1 MSMHI
6 PYNKPFI
13 VGKELYY
20 IAQAVLQHGHLAGD
34 GSFTKLC
41 NKWLEQEL
49 TCHKV
54 LLTNSCTAALEMS
67 ALLCDIQPGD
77 EVILPSFTF
86 VSTANAFV
94 LRGAVPVF
102 VDIREDTLNMDERLL
117 ESVITNK
124 TKAIVPVHYAG
135 RGCAMREILGLA
147 GANGLAVIEDAA
159 QALMSSYEGK
169 KLGTFGALGCLSFH
183 ETKNVISGEGGAL
196 LINDER
202 MMERAEIIWEKGTN
216 RKKFF
221 RGQVDKYTWVDVGSS
236 FLPSELMAAFLY
248 SQLEHAAEIISKRR
262 LLFNTYRTGLQ
273 QLETAGLIT
282 MPMDSTDDQINGHIF
297 HILARNNRER
307 DALLSFLKERDIFAV
322 FHYIPLHSSPAGL
335 KYGRAGTTMEVTND
349 ISSRMIRLPLYYEM
363 TEHDQQEVITTLY
376 AFFDDV

>member
-1 MSMHI
+1 MNIKI

-20 IAQAVLQHGHLAGD
+20 IAQAVMQYGHLAGD
-34 GSFTKLC
+34 GQFTKLC
-41 NKWLEQEL
+41 NNWLEQEL
-49 TCHKV
+49 GCRKA

-67 ALLCDIQPGD
+67 ALLCDIQAGD

-102 VDIREDTLNMDERLL
+102 VDIRQDTLNMDERLI
-117 ESVITNK
+117 EQCITDK
-124 TKAIVPVHYAG
+124 TRAIVPVHYAG
-135 RGCAMREILGLA
+135 RACAMREILTLA
-147 GANGLAVIEDAA
+147 DAAGIAVIEDAA
-159 QALMSSYEGK
+159 QALISTYEDK
-169 KLGTFGALGCLSFH
+169 KLGTLGALGCLSFH

-202 MMERAEIIWEKGTN
+202 MMERAEILWEKGTN

-236 FLPSELMAAFLY
+236 FLPSELVAAFLY
-248 SQLEHAAEIISKRR
+248 AQLEHADQIIAKRR
-262 LLFNTYRTGLQ
+262 MICDNYCKGLE
-273 QLETAGLIT
+273 QLATAGMVSL
-282 MPMDSTDDQINGHIF
+282 PMDAADDQSNGHIF
-297 HILARNNRER
+297 HILARNSRER
-307 DALLSFLKERDIFAV
+307 DELLVFLKERGIYAV

-335 KYGRAGTTMEVTND
+335 RYGRAGTTMAVTDD
-349 ISSRMIRLPLYYEM
+349 ISSRMIRLPLFYEM
-363 TEHDQQEVITTLY
+363 NEEEQQYIITALY
-376 AFFDDV
+376 QYFER